1 VTFTQIERTP
11 LYRQVAEQI
20 REVILSGGLVPGH
33 NLPTER
39 ELSET
44 FGVSRASIRE
54 ALRHLEA
61 QGLVSANGNSGA
73 RTVVSEAS
81 TTHLMDAMVQ
91 LVRLQHVT
99 IEDLVELRIVLETA
113 AVGRA
118 AERRDAGALEEAH
131 LAVAVMRDQRVS
143 VEDFYAADVRFH
155 IALVRASGSEAMYL
169 VMLAVRE
176 AIARHLLSAL
186 RSLPDPSGEL
196 AELGRQHEA
205 ILAAVE
211 AGRRA
216 AATKM
221 LRDHI
226 LNFYRRFVFDSSAR
240 HNAGA
245 AAR

>member
-1 VTFTQIERTP
+1 MAFTQIERSP
-11 LYRQVAEQI
+11 LYRQVANQI
-20 REVILSGGLVPGH
+20 REMILSGGLVPGH

-81 TTHLMDAMVQ
+81 TTHLRDAMVQ

-99 IEDLVELRIVLETA
+99 IEDLVDLRTVLETA
-113 AVGRA
+113 AAQRA
-118 AERRDAGALEEAH
+118 AERRDPGALEEAH
-131 LAVAVMRDQRVS
+131 LAAGVMRDPEVT

-155 IALVRASGSEAMYL
+155 IAMVRASGSEAMYL

-186 RSLPDPSGEL
+186 RSLPDASAEL
-196 AELGRQHEA
+196 AELARQHDA
-205 ILAAVE
+205 ILGAVE
-211 AGRRA
+211 AGEGVA
-216 AATKM
+216 AAQKM
-221 LRDHI
+221 RDHI
-226 LNFYRRFVFDSSAR
+226 LNFYRRFVFETP
-240 HNAGA
+240 
-245 AAR
+245 

>member
-1 VTFTQIERTP
+1 MTFTQIERSP

-20 REVILSGGLVPGH
+20 REVILSGGLAPGH

-91 LVRLQHVT
+91 LLRLQHVT
-99 IEDLVELRIVLETA
+99 IEDLVDLRTVIETA
-113 AVGRA
+113 AARRA
-118 AERRDAGALEEAH
+118 AEGRENGALQEAH
-131 LAVAVMRDQRVS
+131 LALAVMRDEGVD
-143 VEDFYAADVRFH
+143 VEEFYAADVRFH
-155 IALVRASGSEAMYL
+155 VALVRASGSEAMYL

-176 AIARHLLSAL
+176 AIARHLLIAL
-186 RSLPDPSGEL
+186 RSLPEASVVL
-196 AELGRQHEA
+196 AELAREHDA

-211 AGRRA
+211 AGDGA
-216 AATKM
+216 AAAEM

-226 LNFYRRFVFDSSAR
+226 LNFYRRFVFDAP
-240 HNAGA
+240 
-245 AAR
+245 